1 MGSTIKLTE
10 DIKIKRQKPE
20 PVDWTKVLESTVTK
34 ISALASLYILYL
46 SRQQ

>member
-20 PVDWTKVLESTVTK
+20 PVDWTKVLESTVK
-34 ISALASLYILYL
+34 KFQL
-46 SRQQ
+46 